1 MYNLSSDWILRRC
14 WIYFL
19 VHWQNFF
26 HVKLMTMFV
35 AVYFA
40 FSYYFA
46 GGTATYKTYLN
57 VSYFHD
63 LAREISEAEL
73 LISKTKFPDIP
84 IWLGETSDA
93 YNSGTKNV
101 SDRFVSGFLWVAV
114 TIFQFFMGN
123 VRANAISLLEM
134 FSYTY
139 LNWHFLKKLL
149 LLYMIATDV
158 KSEMSC
164 PFIGFVWV
172 KRSVGCS
179 SYYEFPAK
187 CAFSISAEILK
198 PIDFVWWL
206 SDDNMIHGN
215 RFIVVA
221 IQRQY
226 FL

>member
-139 LNWHFLKKLL
+139 FNWHFLKKLL
-149 LLYMIATDV
+149 LLYYCHWCEVWNVLSFHWICL
-158 KSEMSC
+158 SEVFC
-164 PFIGFVWV
+164 
-172 KRSVGCS
+172 
-179 SYYEFPAK
+179 
-187 CAFSISAEILK
+187 
-198 PIDFVWWL
+198 WL
-206 SDDNMIHGN
+206 SKLLWIYCQVCIFYFCRNLEAHWFCLMI
-215 RFIVVA
+215 IWW
-221 IQRQY
+221 
-226 FL
+226 